1 MQINKGDNTKKII
14 SGCMLMLALNGL
26 AYCAQTSRLEL
37 TDGSV
42 IKAEVISLKNG
53 IYTLNTGA
61 LGEIKLEASKIKNI
75 EIANQE
81 VNPADNAIK
90 SKTEQLKQQITNNP
104 GTAKI
109 IAGLATDPQFQEIV
123 KDPEIVNAAKSEDI
137 KALMSNKKFMNL
149 LNHPKVKE
157 IQNELKEKGQ

>member
-1 MQINKGDNTKKII
+1 MKKII
-14 SGCMLMLALNGL
+14 GSCMLILALNGL
-26 AYCAQTSRLEL
+26 TYGAQTSRLEL

-42 IKAEVISLKNG
+42 IKAEIVSLKDG
-53 IYTLNTGA
+53 IYTLNAGA
-61 LGEIKLEASKIKNI
+61 LGEIKVEASKIKKI
-75 EIANQE
+75 EISNQDAN
-81 VNPADNAIK
+81 PDDNLIK
-90 SKTEQLKQQITNNP
+90 AKTEQLKQQVANNP
-104 GTAKI
+104 ETAKI

-157 IQNELKEKGQ
+157 IQKELKEKSQ